1 MKITTLTITTLKT
14 LTFTLALVAAT
25 ASAWADAE
33 SEQVFELRT
42 YTTHEG
48 KLADLNK
55 RFAEHTARLFERH
68 GMRNI
73 GYWVPTD
80 AERSENTLIYILA
93 HDSREAAQK
102 SWQAFLEDP
111 EWQAAYT
118 KSRENGPIVK
128 HIDSVY
134 MTATEYS
141 AIK

>member
-1 MKITTLTITTLKT
+1 MTIKTSLRALLPLLLCLWAIT
-14 LTFTLALVAAT
+14 VQ
-25 ASAWADAE
+25 AE
-33 SEQVFELRT
+33 SGPVFELRT

-48 KLADLNK
+48 KLPALNK
-55 RFAEHTARLFERH
+55 RFAEHTARLFEKH

-80 AERSENTLIYILA
+80 AELGGNTLIYILA

-111 EWQAAYT
+111 EWQAAYV
-118 KSRENGPIVK
+118 KSREDGPIVK

-134 MTATEYS
+134 MTATDYS
-141 AIK
+141 AIQ

>member
-1 MKITTLTITTLKT
+1 MKMITPLRAFAAL
-14 LTFTLALVAAT
+14 LLCALVAT
-25 ASAWADAE
+25 AQAE
-33 SEQVFELRT
+33 SGPVFELRT

-48 KLADLNK
+48 KLPALNK
-55 RFAEHTARLFERH
+55 RFAEHTARLFEKH

-80 AERSENTLIYILA
+80 PERADNTLIYILA
-93 HDSREAAQK
+93 HKSREAAQQ

-111 EWQAAYT
+111 EWQAAYA
-118 KSRENGPIVK
+118 KSREDGPIVK

-141 AIK
+141 AIQ